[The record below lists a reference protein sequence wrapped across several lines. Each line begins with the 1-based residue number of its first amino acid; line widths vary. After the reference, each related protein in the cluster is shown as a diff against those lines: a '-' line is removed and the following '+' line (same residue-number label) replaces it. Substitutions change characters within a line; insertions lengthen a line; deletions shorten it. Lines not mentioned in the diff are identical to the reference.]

1 MAKRVNKFE
10 KRILEEEK
18 QLAEVMVEIKGEPEE
33 VAAKAAKTQKKQESV
48 MQNIAQKG
56 ETQKIESIS
65 AQDKFGIESDTKVVE
80 KGKKAASRAK
90 TNDVKEGEGLV
101 LLDMVLPVDRPMK
114 VTKTFYMDAD
124 AFQWLAETAK
134 SRGMNPSQFVN
145 KIIEILM
152 FQEKQTKT
160 K

>member
-18 QLAEVMVEIKGEPEE
+18 QLAKVMVEIKGEPEE
-33 VAAKAAKTQKKQESV
+33 VAAKAAKTQKKQEPV
-48 MQNIAQKG
+48 MQNAQKG

>member
-1 MAKRVNKFE
+1 
-10 KRILEEEK
+10 
-18 QLAEVMVEIKGEPEE
+18 
-33 VAAKAAKTQKKQESV
+33 

-65 AQDKFGIESDTKVVE
+65 AQDKFGIESDTKVIE

-124 AFQWLAETAK
+124 AFKWLAETAK
-134 SRGMNPSQFVN
+134 SRGMNPVN
-145 KIIEILM
+145 SLTKLLKSLC
-152 FQEKQTKT
+152 FRKNKQRQNK
-160 K
+160 KAKPYV